1 MRLGTTKKIDLYLYK
16 YRIHPPSIR
25 TMSVSIKTAQ
35 FIEKARQLNGER
47 YNYSKVN
54 YVNAKTKVTIT
65 CNIHGDFEQTPT
77 NHLSGYGC
85 SMCANNKKK
94 TVSQFIEEARA
105 VHGDRYDYS
114 KVVYVNT
121 NTPVAIICREHGE
134 FMQIP
139 DFHINRKTNCPHC
152 AGGIADTT
160 ENFIKKAKNIHGEK
174 YDYSKVSYV
183 NNTTAVIIIC
193 PTHGEFNQVPFIHTN
208 LNQRCGCP
216 HCVNKAEYKM
226 FTTLKTV
233 YPEIHR
239 QYKTEWCKNKQCL
252 PFDFCIPN
260 EKIIIELDG
269 EQHFT
274 PVTSWREAELQTDK
288 DLFKMKCAND
298 NGFSVIRISQ
308 KYTENNPNWLNS
320 INETIHVI
328 RNQKE
333 GAAANNYFIC
343 EGTEYDGL
351 KSKPVPLTNPYLTDV

>member
-1 MRLGTTKKIDLYLYK
+1 MAKKL
-16 YRIHPPSIR
+16 
-25 TMSVSIKTAQ
+25 T
-35 FIEKARQLNGER
+35 
-47 YNYSKVN
+47 
-54 YVNAKTKVTIT
+54 
-65 CNIHGDFEQTPT
+65 
-77 NHLSGYGC
+77 
-85 SMCANNKKK
+85 
-94 TVSQFIEEARA
+94 IEEFIQKARA
-105 VHGDRYDYS
+105 VHGDKYDYS
-114 KVVYVNT
+114 KSVY
-121 NTPVAIICREHGE
+121 ICSRNKVRIGCYKHGGFQQE
-134 FMQIP
+134 AASHLQGFG
-139 DFHINRKTNCPHC
+139 CPQC
-152 AGGIADTT
+152 KMETITFSI
-160 ENFIKKAKNIHGEK
+160 ENFIEKSNKIHGEK